1 MEKLSL
7 GPMQLLKE
15 DLIEKR
21 KNLQFQIIM
30 LPQSSSSRE
39 HQFSY
44 EIIIKTKRLSICR
57 MRMIYSDRD
66 GIKPI
71 DFKLPQTL
79 IDKRA
84 RITIH
89 PL

>member
-30 LPQSSSSRE
+30 LPQSSSSPE

-44 EIIIKTKRLSICR
+44 EIIIRTRRHSTCR
-57 MRMIYSDRD
+57 MRMIYNDRD

-71 DFKLPQTL
+71 DFKLPKTL
-79 IDKRA
+79 IDKKA